1 MILGLL
7 SLVSCTEYD
16 EVAMWNKNEDMGSR
30 LAALE
35 ELCSRLNTNIVSL
48 QQIVEA
54 LQGNDYVT
62 GVVPVVE
69 NGETVGYTISF
80 SKSGPVTIYHGK
92 REKWTERY
100 DPCNRCR
107 TGYRRTLLLD
117 ARRRMAHGRRREQD
131 SGSGNG
137 R

>member
-1 MILGLL
+1 MRKIITCMILGLL

-35 ELCSRLNTNIVSL
+35 GNYRVLPGHDRETTF
-48 QQIVEA
+48 QQ
-54 LQGNDYVT
+54 
-62 GVVPVVE
+62 
-69 NGETVGYTISF
+69 
-80 SKSGPVTIYHGK
+80 KRSGDDLS
-92 REKWTERY
+92 REKGRKWAERY

-117 ARRRMAHGRRREQD
+117 ARRRMAHGRRRKQD

>member
-92 REKWTERY
+92 KGENGQNGT
-100 DPCNRCR
+100 
-107 TGYRRTLLLD
+107 TL
-117 ARRRMAHGRRREQD
+117 
-131 SGSGNG
+131 
-137 R
+137 